1 MKILFSIST
10 LVLSISVAAA
20 GGGKG
25 SPLDLKLPFLN
36 FVLLFGSMAYFLRG
50 KLSEMFT
57 QNSKDVEFQFES
69 SEKKSK
75 EASIKLEMYQKKISD
90 IPLEEKKILQDS
102 ENEVNRF
109 QETLIQKNKD
119 YVNRLQKEVTN
130 RLSNEEK
137 RMEMMVRN
145 QLADSIINQVKDTI
159 KNNSSS
165 VNKVNQKLL
174 AKVRG

>member
-1 MKILFSIST
+1 MRKLFFILA
-10 LVLSISVAAA
+10 LLLSANILAA

-25 SPLDLKLPFLN
+25 SPLDLKMPFLN
-36 FVLLFGSMAYFLRG
+36 FFLLFGTLAYMLRG
-50 KLSEMFT
+50 KLSAMFT
-57 QNSKDVEFQFES
+57 QNSKEVAFQFEA

-75 EASIKLEMYQKKISD
+75 EAAIKLEMYQKKIAD
-90 IPLEEKKILQDS
+90 IPLEEKKIIQDA

-109 QETLIQKNKD
+109 QDSLVKKNKD
-119 YVNRLQKEVTN
+119 YINRLQKEVEN
-130 RLSNEEK
+130 RLTNEEK

-159 KNNSSS
+159 KNNSAN

-174 AKVRG
+174 AKVRS